1 VEQTISGE
9 SELTPRTLNGHAM
22 SVWQCLVPL
31 VLLTAIYTAGRAI
44 LALYGLVPSKSAEFI
59 CSFEFRIILVGWVFF
74 DRQASEFSAP
84 FEFDAFMFFAW
95 IFVLPYYL
103 LRTRGRRGLL
113 LLAGIYGLAAIPYL
127 AAPIAAAMLKK

>member
-1 VEQTISGE
+1 
-9 SELTPRTLNGHAM
+9 M

-31 VLLTAIYTAGRAI
+31 VLLTAIYTAGRSI
-44 LALYGLVPSKSAEFI
+44 LDLYGLVPTKSAEFI
-59 CSFEFRIILVGWVFF
+59 WWFEFRIILVGWVYF
-74 DRQASEFSAP
+74 DRRASEFSAP

-127 AAPIAAAMLKK
+127 AAPIAGAVLKK

>member
-1 VEQTISGE
+1 
-9 SELTPRTLNGHAM
+9 M

-31 VLLTAIYTAGRAI
+31 VLLTAIYTAGRSV
-44 LALYGLVPSKSAEFI
+44 LDLYGLVATESAEFI
-59 CSFEFRIILVGWVFF
+59 WSFEFRSILVGWVYFA
-74 DRQASEFSAP
+74 RRASEFSAP
-84 FEFDAFMFFAW
+84 FEFEAFMFFAW

-127 AAPIAAAMLKK
+127 AGPIAGAALKK